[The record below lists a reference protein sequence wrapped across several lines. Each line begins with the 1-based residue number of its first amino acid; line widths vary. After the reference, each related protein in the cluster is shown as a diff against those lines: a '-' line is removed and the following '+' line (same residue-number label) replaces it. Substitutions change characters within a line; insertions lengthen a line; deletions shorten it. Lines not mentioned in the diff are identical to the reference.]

1 MKQPMARVVSHEQIA
16 HGIYELTLFT
26 PIADSAEPGQFVHV
40 KIPGGGAHMLRRPIS
55 IARSE
60 ESTLTLIYQIK
71 GAGTRLLSHVG
82 AGEFIDVLGPLGNGF
97 SVKNVN
103 RALVVGGGMGA
114 APLENLLLHHK
125 EIEFD
130 AVLGFRNKRASY
142 RLWYFQHL
150 AEDLTVMT
158 EDGSLGETGFVTQKV
173 EQLLKQNEYDAIYA
187 CGPSPMLKALK
198 KTLEPYPIPC
208 YASLEER
215 MGCGIGAC
223 LVCNCK
229 IAREDGSWTYKRV
242 CKDGPVFLLREVML
256 DE

>member
-125 EIEFD
+125 EVEFD

-150 AEDLTVMT
+150 AKDLTVMT
-158 EDGSLGETGFVTQKV
+158 EDGSLGTKGFVTHV
-173 EQLLKQNEYDAIYA
+173 MENLSYDYYFA
-187 CGPSPMLKALK
+187 CGPMPMLRAVHACGRPGQL
-198 KTLEPYPIPC
+198 
-208 YASLEER
+208 SFEER
-215 MGCGIGAC
+215 MGCGFGAC
-223 LVCNCK
+223 MGCSCETLVGN
-229 IAREDGSWTYKRV
+229 KRICV
-242 CKDGPVFLLREVML
+242 DGPVMDSSEVKF
-256 DE
+256 

>member
-26 PIADSAEPGQFVHV
+26 PIADQAQPGQFVHV
-40 KIPGGGAHMLRRPIS
+40 KIPGGGAQMLRRPIS

-60 ESTLTLIYQIK
+60 ESTLTLIYQVK
-71 GAGTRLLSHVG
+71 GKGTRQLSKAGAGS
-82 AGEFIDVLGPLGNGF
+82 FIDLLGPLGNGF
-97 SVKNVN
+97 PVKNVK

-114 APLENLLLHHK
+114 APLEDLLLHNRDV
-125 EIEFD
+125 EFD
-130 AVLGFRNKRASY
+130 AVLGFRTKSVCY

-150 AEDLTVMT
+150 VHDFTVMT
-158 EDGSLGETGFVTQKV
+158 EDGSIGETGFVTQRV
-173 EQLLKQNEYDAIYA
+173 ETLLRENQYDAIYA
-187 CGPSPMLKALK
+187 CGPSAMLKALK
-198 KTLEPYPIPC
+198 RIVDPYPIPC
-208 YASLEER
+208 FVSLEER

-229 IAREDGSWTYKRV
+229 LKRADGSWTYKRV

>member
-103 RALVVGGGMGA
+103 RALVVGGGMVGCEAAEYLAERGHQVAIVEMKDVIAADVTPENRRYMFRNFEEDHVLLQPGA
-114 APLENLLLHHK
+114 KAPGN
-125 EIEFD
+125 
-130 AVLGFRNKRASY
+130 AVLATGDA
-142 RLWYFQHL
+142 LEAAL
-150 AEDLTVMT
+150 A
-158 EDGSLGETGFVTQKV
+158 
-173 EQLLKQNEYDAIYA
+173 I
-187 CGPSPMLKALK
+187 
-198 KTLEPYPIPC
+198 
-208 YASLEER
+208 
-215 MGCGIGAC
+215 
-223 LVCNCK
+223 
-229 IAREDGSWTYKRV
+229 
-242 CKDGPVFLLREVML
+242 
-256 DE
+256 

>member
-40 KIPGGGAHMLRRPIS
+40 KIPNSGDTLLRRPIS

-60 ESTLTLIYQIK
+60 ESTLTLVYQVK
-71 GAGTRLLSHVG
+71 GKGTQRLTHVG
-82 AGEFIDVLGPLGNGF
+82 AGDFLDVLGPLGNEF
-97 SVKNVN
+97 PTKDVR
-103 RALVVGGGMGA
+103 RALAVGGGMGA
-114 APLENLLLHHK
+114 APLENLLLHNRD
-125 EIEFD
+125 IEFD
-130 AVLGFRNKRASY
+130 TVLGFRSQKVSY

-150 AEDLTVMT
+150 SHDFNVLT
-158 EDGSLGETGFVTQKV
+158 EDGSIGEKGFVTQKV
-173 EQLLKQNEYDAIYA
+173 EALLKENHYDAIYA
-187 CGPSPMLKALK
+187 CGPSAMMKALK
-198 KTLEPYPIPC
+198 KNVEPYPVPC
-208 YASLEER
+208 FVSLEER

-229 IAREDGSWTYKRV
+229 IRRQDGSFTYKRV

>member
-26 PIADSAEPGQFVHV
+26 PIADVAEPGQFVHV
-40 KIPGGGAHMLRRPIS
+40 KIPGGDATLLRRPIS

-71 GAGTRLLSHVG
+71 GKGTRLLSHVG
-82 AGEFIDVLGPLGNGF
+82 AGDFLDVLGPLGNEF
-97 SVKNVN
+97 STKGVR

-114 APLENLLLHHK
+114 APLENLLLHNRD
-125 EIEFD
+125 IEFD
-130 AVLGFRNKRASY
+130 VVLGFRSQKVSY

-150 AEDLTVMT
+150 AHDFNVLT
-158 EDGSLGETGFVTQKV
+158 EDGSMGEKGFVTQKV
-173 EQLLKQNEYDAIYA
+173 ETLLKENHYDAIYA
-187 CGPSPMLKALK
+187 CGPSAMMKALK
-198 KTLEPYPIPC
+198 KTVEPYPSPC
-208 YASLEER
+208 FVSLEER

-229 IAREDGSWTYKRV
+229 IRRQDGSFTYKRV